1 MIIMVH
7 KTIFI
12 QDNKKIFIAGQV
24 RQFKCPYNCLNSV
37 RLMSVPIIKMHFI
50 KIAFSHSL
58 QRFVLLK
65 PDSTM

>member
-12 QDNKKIFIAGQV
+12 QDSKKMFIVGQV
-24 RQFKCPYNCLNSV
+24 RQFKCPYNCLNSI

-58 QRFVLLK
+58 QRFILSK
-65 PDSTM
+65 SDSTM